1 MMNRFER
8 VLAILLMLRAG
19 KTVSATELAGHFGV
33 SVRTIYRDI
42 DSLSALG
49 VPVYT
54 EMGRSGGFG
63 LMEGYFLPPIM
74 FSTHEA
80 ASLLMGLLLMRRLRV
95 TPFVPAIETAE
106 QKLLAAMPES
116 LRSVMANLKDIIG
129 FEAIPD
135 DLFALEA
142 QQSVLAVPEVDEC
155 EVVSVFLQ
163 AILESK
169 TISIQYHSPYSRQ
182 TKDYSATAQG
192 LLWDR
197 DRWYLV
203 GHIGGDDVEQR
214 LWRADRVLTI
224 RKGSSYEDATGKF
237 QISSVL
243 GRGWLKTAME
253 QWRTEAPVVIKLS
266 AEQANR
272 LKQDWY
278 FGFARYDDL
287 PDGKV
292 RMTYGE
298 ENQHYVFNLLRWLG
312 PGAELLE
319 PQAWRADL
327 REELRQMVT
336 IYEEAAVN
344 IPGSQN

>member
-1 MMNRFER
+1 MNRFDR
-8 VLAILLMLRAG
+8 ILGILLYLRG
-19 KTVSATELAGHFGV
+19 GRMVSAGELATRFEV
-33 SVRTIYRDI
+33 SPRTIYRDV
-42 DSLSALG
+42 DALAELG
-49 VPVYT
+49 VPVYA
-54 EMGRSGGFG
+54 ERGREGGLR

-80 ASLLMGLLLMRRLRV
+80 TSLLMGLLLMRRLRV

-116 LRSVMANLKDIIG
+116 LRSVMANLKDMIG

-135 DLFALEA
+135 DLFLIEA
-142 QQSVLAVPEVDEC
+142 RQSELPASEVDES

-163 AILESK
+163 AIFERK
-169 TISIQYHSPYSRQ
+169 IVNIQYRSPYSRQ
-182 TKDYSATAQG
+182 TKDYRATAQG

-203 GHIGGDDVEQR
+203 GHIGGDQVEQR

-224 RKGSSYEDATGKF
+224 RKGSPHEGAAGQF
-237 QISSVL
+237 HISGML

-253 QWRTEAPVVIKLS
+253 QWRSEAPVKIRLS
-266 AEQANR
+266 AEQASR

-287 PDGKV
+287 LDGQV
-292 RMTYGE
+292 IMTYGE
-298 ENQHYVFNLLRWLG
+298 DNQHYVFNLLRWLG
-312 PGAELLE
+312 PGAELLK
-319 PQAWRADL
+319 PHNWRADL

-336 IYEEAAVN
+336 IYEDAVVN
-344 IPGSQN
+344 IHGSQN

>member
-8 VLAILLMLRAG
+8 VLAILMLLRSG
-19 KTVSATELAGHFGV
+19 KTVSATQLAGRFGV
-33 SVRTIYRDI
+33 SVRTVYRDI
-42 DSLSALG
+42 DTLGELG
-49 VPVYT
+49 VPLYA
-54 EMGRSGGFG
+54 EMGRNGGFG
-63 LMEGYFLPPIM
+63 LLEGYFLPPIM
-74 FSTHEA
+74 FSTDEA

-95 TPFVPAIETAE
+95 TPFVPALETAE

-116 LRSVMANLKDIIG
+116 LRSVMASLKDIIG

-135 DLFALEA
+135 DLFSIEA
-142 QQSVLAVPEVDEC
+142 QQSAAPAPEVDEG

-163 AILESK
+163 VILERRK
-169 TISIQYHSPYSRQ
+169 VNLQYHSPYSRQ
-182 TKDYSATAQG
+182 TKDYAATAQG

-203 GHIGGDDVEQR
+203 GHIGGDGDEQR
-214 LWRADRVLTI
+214 LWRADRVLNI
-224 RKGSSYEDATGKF
+224 RKGAIYEGATGQF
-237 QISSVL
+237 QINNLL

-253 QWRTEAPVVIKLS
+253 QWRTETPVVIKLS
-266 AEQANR
+266 AEQAGR

-292 RMTYGE
+292 LMTYGE
-298 ENQHYVFNLLRWLG
+298 DNQHYVFNLLRWLG
-312 PGAELLE
+312 RGAELLE

-327 REELRQMVT
+327 REELRRMAAA
-336 IYEEAAVN
+336 YE
-344 IPGSQN
+344 